1 MNLHGSIKD
10 FQNKI
15 VQLYLKLE
23 HRFSENGLIRELWS
37 GMANDVSLQIR
48 SLNALPPSFWNQLKK
63 DQSLQL
69 ITAAEGASRQD
80 IEIKEDQ
87 SLMDCFNMA
96 LCLEEPAILRV
107 YAPLIRRLRENPSAP
122 ALDFYIVV
130 KAHLARIMRVTQSFS
145 GNPAVVQRAN
155 SLLQAFEKEVQ
166 EPHIKIARPEMK
178 KAIPGH
184 SKIAKPETKKA
195 LAGHSAK
202 HAVPVQKQ
210 RKTSVTARPSAK
222 PAKILHRHPKP
233 LVKKASIARRRA
245 RR

>member
-10 FQNKI
+10 LQNKI

-37 GMANDVSLQIR
+37 AMANDVSQQIR

-63 DQSLQL
+63 DQNLPL
-69 ITAAEGASRQD
+69 IAAAESACHQS
-80 IEIKEDQ
+80 IENEEDQ
-87 SLMDCFNMA
+87 SLMGCFSRA
-96 LCLEEPAILRV
+96 LVLEEPAILKV
-107 YAPLIRRLRENPSAP
+107 YAPLIRSLRENSTAP

-130 KAHLARIMRVTQSFS
+130 KAHLARITRVTQSYA
-145 GNPAVVQRAN
+145 GDPAVIQRAN

-166 EPHIKIARPEMK
+166 EPSIKIARPE
-178 KAIPGH
+178 A
-184 SKIAKPETKKA
+184 KKA
-195 LAGHSAK
+195 LAEHSAK
-202 HAVPVQKQ
+202 HKEPAQKQ
-210 RKTSVTARPSAK
+210 KKASVKARPSAK

-233 LVKKASIARRRA
+233 LVKKAGIARRRA

>member
-10 FQNKI
+10 LQNKI

-37 GMANDVSLQIR
+37 GMANDVSQQIR

-63 DQSLQL
+63 DQNLPL
-69 ITAAEGASRQD
+69 IAAAEGAIRQS
-80 IEIKEDQ
+80 IENEEDQ
-87 SLMDCFNMA
+87 SLMGCFSRA
-96 LCLEEPAILRV
+96 LYLEEPAILKV
-107 YAPLIRRLRENPSAP
+107 YAPLIRGLRENSTAP

-130 KAHLARIMRVTQSFS
+130 KAHLARITRVTQSYS
-145 GNPAVVQRAN
+145 GDPAVIQRAN
-155 SLLQAFEKEVQ
+155 SLLHAFEKEVQ
-166 EPHIKIARPEMK
+166 EPHIRIAR
-178 KAIPGH
+178 
-184 SKIAKPETKKA
+184 PETKKA
-195 LAGHSAK
+195 LAEHSDK
-202 HAVPVQKQ
+202 HKVPAQKQ
-210 RKTSVTARPSAK
+210 RKTSVKARPSAK

>member
-1 MNLHGSIKD
+1 MNLHGSVKD
-10 FQNKI
+10 LQNKI

-63 DQSLQL
+63 DQILQL
-69 ITAAEGASRQD
+69 IAAAEVASRQS

-87 SLMDCFNMA
+87 SLMDCFNIA
-96 LCLEEPAILRV
+96 LCLEEPAILKV
-107 YAPLIRRLRENPSAP
+107 YAPLIRRLRENSSAP

-145 GNPAVVQRAN
+145 GDPAVVQRAN

-166 EPHIKIARPEMK
+166 EPHIKIA
-178 KAIPGH
+178 
-184 SKIAKPETKKA
+184 KPEPKKA

-202 HAVPVQKQ
+202 HTGPVQKQ
-210 RKTSVTARPSAK
+210 RKTSVKARPSAK

-233 LVKKASIARRRA
+233 LAKKASIARQRA